1 MEAGLGSPR
10 VGSPRVTW
18 KDRERSVGELMI
30 SSSRLRLAVFT
41 SLLSLAVPFLRERG

>member
-30 SSSRLRLAVFT
+30 SSSRLRLAV
-41 SLLSLAVPFLRERG
+41 SLVSCHSLCPF